1 MQMIP
6 ILLADEITFFTRLTE
21 GATGIA
27 LGLIIASAGWGW
39 FLVKFVMPR
48 IDKMIR
54 AMGWLARSNSALVL
68 GNPNYTPAAQSEARN
83 VISEIDASEGKTS
96 PP

>member
-1 MQMIP
+1 MIP
-6 ILLADEITFFTRLTE
+6 FLLADGDMSWFTELTK

-27 LGLIIASAGWGW
+27 LGMIIASAGWGYL
-39 FLVKFVMPR
+39 LVKFILPR
-48 IDKMIR
+48 LDKMIR

-68 GNPNYTPAAQSEARN
+68 GNPNYTPAAQKEARD
-83 VISEIDASEGKTS
+83 VISEIDASEGKLN

>member
-1 MQMIP
+1 MIP
-6 ILLADEITFFTRLTE
+6 ALLADDMSWFTELTK

-27 LGLIIASAGWGW
+27 LGMIIASSGWGW
-39 FLVKFVMPR
+39 LIVKFILPR

-68 GNPNYTPAAQSEARN
+68 GNPNYTPAAQSEART
-83 VISEIDASEGKTS
+83 VIGEIDASEGRTTNQQ
-96 PP
+96 